1 VNKSDEERFAPI
13 DAKLD
18 TLIRLFA
25 LIVAP
30 EKDSLKDRAIRLQR
44 AGLSPKDI
52 AALCDTTPNTVSVIL
67 STAKREKRG
76 KRARK
81 SGRPRTED

>member
-1 VNKSDEERFAPI
+1 MNRSEEERFTLI

-25 LIVAP
+25 LVVAP
-30 EKDSLKDRAIRLQR
+30 EKDSVKDRAIRLQR
-44 AGLSPKDI
+44 AGLSPRDI

-67 STAKREKRG
+67 STAKREKRS
-76 KRARK
+76 KRAK
-81 SGRPRTED
+81 Q